1 MWNGSVASG
10 YQGGLA
16 MGWKHLFSREPRYI
30 RRTRGY
36 LQEARLAMLEHR
48 IAAEHYQA
56 SADMYAERAR
66 RLEEEIAAWEA
77 EHQSHDEVAES
88 ASVGLGKQVS
98 TARASGTPASVGII
112 RAA

>member
-1 MWNGSVASG
+1 
-10 YQGGLA
+10 

-98 TARASGTPASVGII
+98 TARTETEGAGVSGTPASVGII